1 MNKSL
6 TDELMEKQRN
16 LQMLLEKSLADEINI
31 ECILENKLGK
41 VNQRSDQLGNLDILC
56 KSGYCI
62 TECVENEINYVKISC
77 KYFYVIFVKDQSKH
91 EVEEIYPNHSNFRNI
106 KQFLSDTQ
114 DLKGMLSYLREYFL
128 DNDLKMNKSLTDEL
142 MEKQRNLQMLLEKSL
157 ADEINIECILE
168 NKLGKVNQ
176 RSDQLGNLDIL
187 CKSGYCITECV
198 ENEINYV
205 KISCK
210 YFYVIF
216 VKDQSKHEVE
226 EIYPNHSNFRNIK
239 QFLSDTQDLKGMLSY
254 LREYFLD
261 NDLVNRSQSDRIAS
275 NTT

>member
-1 MNKSL
+1 MALVQPDFGVRLTVLSGGLFQYVQLLKDNENLENLKVDFLKLQEDEQKFKSL

-56 KSGYCI
+56 KSGYCR
-62 TECVENEINYVKISC
+62 TEYVENEINYVKISC
-77 KYFYVIFVKDQSKH
+77 KYFYVIFVKDQ
-91 EVEEIYPNHSNFRNI
+91 I
-106 KQFLSDTQ
+106 
-114 DLKGMLSYLREYFL
+114 
-128 DNDLKMNKSLTDEL
+128 
-142 MEKQRNLQMLLEKSL
+142 
-157 ADEINIECILE
+157 
-168 NKLGKVNQ
+168 
-176 RSDQLGNLDIL
+176 
-187 CKSGYCITECV
+187 
-198 ENEINYV
+198 
-205 KISCK
+205 
-210 YFYVIF
+210 
-216 VKDQSKHEVE
+216 KHEVE